1 MEPKAKAKAKAK
13 ELVDKFMPY
22 MYCYMGSGMLSNDY
36 DINVALSYAKKGAI
50 IAVTEMLENTPMYT
64 GNLNPKWDFY
74 NKVKK
79 EVELLQV

>member
-1 MEPKAKAKAKAK
+1 MDHVKKAK

-36 DINVALSYAKKGAI
+36 DINVALSYAKKCAI
-50 IAVTEMLENTPMYT
+50 IAVTEILENIPMYT

-74 NKVKK
+74 NKVKNEI
-79 EVELLQV
+79 EVLKI